1 MSKFRKRKK
10 SEEFEDYIP
19 SEGASDHEVDDNDEA
34 SCRHELW
41 FFVYVYDI

>member
-19 SEGASDHEVDDNDEA
+19 SEGASDHEADDNDEA
-34 SCRHELW
+34 FLQARVMELC
-41 FFVYVYDI
+41 ICI